1 MNELPIEHRIFRLCA
16 LIVHFPPN
24 GHMDQRPGIIP
35 FVPGPP
41 GNRNDGEDSKCSVQI
56 QRTNWYNFELMRHR
70 VGITRT
76 STPH

>member
-1 MNELPIEHRIFRLCA
+1 
-16 LIVHFPPN
+16 
-24 GHMDQRPGIIP
+24 
-35 FVPGPP
+35 
-41 GNRNDGEDSKCSVQI
+41 VQI